1 ERWHESFYWGR
12 RRAWRDH
19 RRTSSWACTLRR
31 RSRGIRPDELRPQL
45 IQLRPVQ
52 SIRLSL
58 NGAFGHHPFKLD
70 ARRRSPRRTRACPF
84 APPCQRSRT
93 GSCRD
98 FGSGAAR
105 CLGRLRCLDAD
116 SASECPELLLLLEGG
131 EPLLEELERRRARI
145 LRQRPELS
153 C

>member
-1 ERWHESFYWGR
+1 RCR
-12 RRAWRDH
+12 RG
-19 RRTSSWACTLRR
+19 C
-31 RSRGIRPDELRPQL
+31 G
-45 IQLRPVQ
+45 
-52 SIRLSL
+52 
-58 NGAFGHHPFKLD
+58 
-70 ARRRSPRRTRACPF
+70 PRRTRACPF

-93 GSCRD
+93 GSCRA

-153 C
+153 CQLRMQRAPGLAIVFAKEEEGASNCFRRLVVR